1 MYSVAALGGGGG
13 GGGGGVGTE
22 AVLDPP
28 PPQAVTTALNS
39 TARLRWAISLDM
51 VLTRLQEMG
60 RNGIAIASE
69 RILLDN
75 KAGCRAMVRQQWI
88 FACCRMNPTAMLRDD
103 ALACVS
109 LNRCFSQVVR
119 CVT

>member
-1 MYSVAALGGGGG
+1 M
-13 GGGGGVGTE
+13 GTE

-60 RNGIAIASE
+60 RNGIAIASA

-88 FACCRMNPTAMLRDD
+88 FACCRMNPTAAVLRGRMHSH
-103 ALACVS
+103 ALFELIFRRSCVAS
-109 LNRCFSQVVR
+109 RDPR
-119 CVT
+119 I